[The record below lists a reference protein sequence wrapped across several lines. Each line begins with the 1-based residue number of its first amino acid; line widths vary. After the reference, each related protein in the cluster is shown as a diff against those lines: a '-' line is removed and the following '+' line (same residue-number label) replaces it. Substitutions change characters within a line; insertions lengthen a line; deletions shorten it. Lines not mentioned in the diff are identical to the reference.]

1 MNCEIMVE
9 SFQSE
14 AECSGV
20 DESEE
25 LEQAEEHLRQAE
37 ATYCES
43 EGSVRRTIFTGV
55 KVWCM
60 TTDCLLQII
69 SGNSDMSP
77 MFKEAEIV
85 VGVCRKVF

>member
-1 MNCEIMVE
+1 MVE

-25 LEQAEEHLRQAE
+25 LEQAKEHLRQAE

-43 EGSVRRTIFTGV
+43 EGSVRRTIFMGV
-55 KVWCM
+55 KIWCM
-60 TTDCLLQII
+60 TTDNLLQIR
-69 SGNSDMSP
+69 SGNSRMSP
-77 MFKEAEIV
+77 LFKEAEIV
-85 VGVCRKVF
+85 AGVFRKVF